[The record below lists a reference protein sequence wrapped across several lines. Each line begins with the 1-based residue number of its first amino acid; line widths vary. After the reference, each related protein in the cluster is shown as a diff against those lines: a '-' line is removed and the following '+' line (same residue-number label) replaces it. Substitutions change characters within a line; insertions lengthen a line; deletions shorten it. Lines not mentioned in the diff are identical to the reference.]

1 MTTGT
6 IGSLTGFG
14 YGPGGFYKT
23 WSGSDGKTET
33 VGGRMRD
40 KWNNYTCVIQKQ
52 DNVKQSTT
60 SPPRYISV
68 TGEPSWSTLW
78 KAYHEAELQGKLVSK
93 VRGHDFNLAV
103 NVAQGKQTVNMI
115 VDNLGSL
122 GRSFVAL
129 KRGDFSTAAR
139 QLGVSPR
146 RSKLKTTDVSGRW
159 LELQYGWL
167 PMIGDTF
174 EAVKAY
180 AELHKNRSETVVV
193 KKSINGTYNGSQSP
207 TNWSGDGTWIYRKRI
222 EYEMQESLSAA
233 RSLGLVD
240 PLSVV
245 WEVVPYSFVIDWFI
259 PIGTFFDNLSVIPKL
274 QGRFL
279 TTTVNIYN
287 NFGSSPPSN
296 TYFRNATASYHK
308 YSCTRT
314 VTTGLSTAFPS
325 FAPLPEA
332 MSPRRIW
339 NAISLA
345 HQRFRFP

>member
-6 IGSLTGFG
+6 IGSTSGFG
-14 YGPGGFYKT
+14 YGPGGYYKF
-23 WSGSDGKTET
+23 WSGSNGKVET
-33 VGGRMRD
+33 VGGRVRD
-40 KWNNYTCVIQKQ
+40 KWNDYTLLLRKQ

-60 SPPRYISV
+60 SPSRYINV
-68 TGEPSWSTLW
+68 NGEPTWNSLW

-139 QLGVSPR
+139 QLGVSQR
-146 RSKLKTTDVSGRW
+146 KSKLKTSDVSGRW

-167 PMIGDTF
+167 PMIGDTY

-180 AELHKNRSETVVV
+180 AEIHKVRSHTVVV
-193 KKSINGTYNGSQSP
+193 KKSINGVHNGSQSP
-207 TNWSGDGTWIYRKRI
+207 SNWSGDGLWLYRKRI

-233 RSLGLVD
+233 RSLGLVN

-245 WEVVPYSFVIDWFI
+245 WEIIPYSFVVDWFI
-259 PIGTFFDNLSVIPKL
+259 PIGTFFDNLSIIPKL

-279 TTTVNIYN
+279 TTTTQIYN

-296 TYFRNATASYHK
+296 TYYKNATSSYHVVRM
-308 YSCTRT
+308 TRT
-314 VTTGLSTAFPS
+314 VSSGLTTAFPS
-325 FAPLPEA
+325 FVPLPDA